1 MWRAT
6 VALTLFFAC
15 SSVAAAA
22 ATTTRVEFIRKGDAL
37 CAQVKRELAPLTR
50 RAEAAK
56 SLPENQKWEAVA
68 DIWADQIG
76 IQRRFVRRFD
86 KIGVPANDR
95 AAREVVNELDRG
107 VILAVRVQKAFA
119 TRNEAAIPTA
129 LTDYVNFTLRLNARV
144 RAYGFRVC
152 GR

>member
-1 MWRAT
+1 MRSAT
-6 VALTLFFAC
+6 LALTLFLAC

-22 ATTTRVEFIRKGDAL
+22 TTTTRAEFIRKGDAL

-68 DIWADQIG
+68 DIWGDQIR
-76 IQRRFVRRFD
+76 IQRRFVRRFHR
-86 KIGVPANDR
+86 IGLPANDR
-95 AAREVVNELDRG
+95 AAREVVNGLDRG

-119 TRNEAAIPTA
+119 TRNEAAIPKA
-129 LTDYVNFTLRLNARV
+129 LTDYVSFTLRLNARV